1 MSATVTV
8 PRPARQA
15 AGPRRRDPLFD
26 NAKLIL
32 VTLVV
37 VGHGWAL
44 LPVTTTTAWAYN
56 FLYLWHVPAFVLVTG
71 YLSRSFRYTR
81 RDLGRLLTTVA
92 VPYVVFEALLAAFR
106 TWVGGEDLSMPLW
119 VDPHWP
125 MWYLSALF
133 QWRLVTPVFRRL
145 PGGLPAALAG
155 AVAISLA
162 GGLTVGHV
170 LDVARAMALL
180 PFFVLGLKAR
190 AEHVEVLRR
199 PAAQMAAV
207 GVLTLALAWAPFIE
221 NTLGREWL
229 YWRSGYDELGVGVWH
244 GVGLRAMHL
253 VVSAVLSL
261 AVFALIPRR
270 GRWFTRL
277 GAASLVVYLCHG
289 FLVKTAYYGGFSDWA
304 YVHPRAAVLVVAFGA
319 VPVALLLASPPV
331 AGRLGVVVDPV
342 GTWRRRRFPRD
353 ALVGSAHDQRAR
365 NPRAA
370 VEGTLSDW
378 RTSSHLGTP
387 PR

>member
-1 MSATVTV
+1 MSATATV
-8 PRPARQA
+8 DRPARETVRER
-15 AGPRRRDPLFD
+15 PRRDPLFD

-71 YLSRSFRYTR
+71 YLSRSFRCTR
-81 RDLGRLLTTVA
+81 RDLTRLLTTVA
-92 VPYVVFEALLAAFR
+92 VPYVVFEGLLAAFR
-106 TWVGGEDLSMPLW
+106 TGVGGEHLTSPLW
-119 VDPHWP
+119 IDPHWP

-133 QWRLVTPVFRRL
+133 LWRLMAPLFRRL
-145 PGGLPAALAG
+145 PVALPV
-155 AVAISLA
+155 AVVVSLA
-162 GGLTVGHV
+162 GGLTAGHV
-170 LDVARAMALL
+170 LDVERVMALL
-180 PFFVLGLKAR
+180 PFFVLGLRAR
-190 AEHVEVLRR
+190 REHVEWLRR
-199 PAAQMAAV
+199 PAVQAAAV

-244 GVGLRAMHL
+244 GIGLRAMHL
-253 VVSAVLSL
+253 LVSGVLSL
-261 AVFALIPRR
+261 AVFALIPHG

-289 FLVKTAYYGGFSDWA
+289 FFVKTAYYGGFSDWA
-304 YVHPRAAVLVVAFGA
+304 DAHPRTALLLVPFGA
-319 VPVALLLASPPV
+319 VPVALLLAWPPV
-331 AGRLGVVVDPV
+331 ARRLTVVVDPV
-342 GTWRRRRFPRD
+342 GTWRRRRAARD
-353 ALVGSAHDQRAR
+353 APAGSGRDVGAPDAR
-365 NPRAA
+365 TA
-370 VEGTLSDW
+370 VESTLSEW
-378 RTSSHLGTP
+378 RTSSHLGSP